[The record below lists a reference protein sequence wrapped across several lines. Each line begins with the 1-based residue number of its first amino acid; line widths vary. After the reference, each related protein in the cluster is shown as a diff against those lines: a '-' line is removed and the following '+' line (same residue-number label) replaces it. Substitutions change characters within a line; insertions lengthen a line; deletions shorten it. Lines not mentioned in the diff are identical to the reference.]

1 MRDILREPYYAY
13 EFKKTSEL
21 MEELKKTSNNITIV
35 LDEYG
40 STVGMITLE
49 DLLEEIVGEIRD
61 EYDEDE
67 KDPIEKISDNEY
79 IIAGMTK
86 LDDFNELA
94 GTDLSSEEYDSV
106 GGFIIELLDRLPET
120 GDQVVLPGLTFT
132 VEKIDKNRIKTIH
145 VLLSDSEEIEPVEE
159 IKQEIV

>member
-1 MRDILREPYYAY
+1 
-13 EFKKTSEL
+13 
-21 MEELKKTSNNITIV
+21 
-35 LDEYG
+35 
-40 STVGMITLE
+40 
-49 DLLEEIVGEIRD
+49 
-61 EYDEDE
+61 
-67 KDPIEKISDNEY
+67 
-79 IIAGMTK
+79 MTK

-120 GDQVVLPGLTFT
+120 GDQVILPGLTFT